1 MEAMGMRVHGRDFS
15 WSDGPKRQ
23 QVVMINAAA
32 ARTYW
37 PGEDAVGK
45 VLMSGNTEL
54 HVIAVVDDVHA
65 SSVEAEKGWQIYY
78 PVTQANPNNAQ
89 LVIRTQVPPATLAGS
104 VLRALRELNPNQPAA
119 EFQPIRTI
127 VDRAVSPRRFF
138 MLLVGIFAGLGLLLA
153 SLGIYGVIAYGV
165 TRQTQEIG
173 IRMALGATRGRVQ
186 RTVLGRTLGMVL
198 LGIVVGTVASFA
210 AARMIASLLFGTEPT
225 DPMTYLGMIALL
237 IAVALVAGY
246 LPARRASRIDPLVA
260 LRTN

>member
-1 MEAMGMRVHGRDFS
+1 
-15 WSDGPKRQ
+15 
-23 QVVMINAAA
+23 
-32 ARTYW
+32 
-37 PGEDAVGK
+37 
-45 VLMSGNTEL
+45 
-54 HVIAVVDDVHA
+54 
-65 SSVEAEKGWQIYY
+65 
-78 PVTQANPNNAQ
+78 